1 VIRRVLV
8 AVLAVLALAG
18 TAGCQTHAGTAA
30 YVGEHRITT
39 TELDRS
45 VASPRSGPRGEAAQN
60 TLNVLV
66 QTELLR
72 RVAAKTGITV
82 SDAFVTGAREDEQIR
97 AQAAELGVSPEAF
110 GTLAGYFVS
119 IQNAIVRE
127 LGGAA
132 GGITDAQIAQV
143 QARMAA
149 LRTEAARAERITVN
163 PRYGAF
169 DAEQALVLPS
179 VEAGIK
185 QLSHYP
191 RAAAPQGQAPA
202 AP

>member
-1 VIRRVLV
+1 
-8 AVLAVLALAG
+8 
-18 TAGCQTHAGTAA
+18 
-30 YVGEHRITT
+30 
-39 TELDRS
+39 
-45 VASPRSGPRGEAAQN
+45 
-60 TLNVLV
+60 
-66 QTELLR
+66 
-72 RVAAKTGITV
+72 
-82 SDAFVTGAREDEQIR
+82 
-97 AQAAELGVSPEAF
+97 
-110 GTLAGYFVS
+110 
-119 IQNAIVRE
+119 VRE

-185 QLSHYP
+185 QLSPDP